1 MHTERATDGVSKFFR
16 AKLILPRKDFDS
28 LRQSCAPFDRNLQ
41 AKCEIV
47 DVDSALL
54 RQQRLVGKDPKVPPA
69 PRLRKRRNPEWVE
82 GYRSLSWP
90 RGADGAALRGAIK
103 LLVQH
108 RRPRGTVSSTK
119 ADLDAW
125 VLASMVR
132 EPEES
137 APILPNINA
146 QDLTASLEVRHYL
159 RAELRQDI
167 RQLRFARERLLEE
180 IRLVRSTLRENNDR
194 G

>member
-1 MHTERATDGVSKFFR
+1 VNSTTPIENGEILSGWKDIARYLGRGVRTVQRYEEQF
-16 AKLILPRKDFDS
+16 KLPVR
-28 LRQSCAPFDRNLQ
+28 
-41 AKCEIV
+41 
-47 DVDSALL
+47 
-54 RQQRLVGKDPKVPPA
+54 
-69 PRLRKRRNPEWVE
+69 
-82 GYRSLSWP
+82 
-90 RGADGAALRGAIK
+90 
-103 LLVQH
+103 H